1 MPITFVCHG
10 CVTDPF
16 LSAEMRTGARRVC
29 SQCGR
34 RRQGL
39 TLEALADRI
48 DPAMQDHF
56 QPDQLD
62 DGESY
67 SEVIHREAGL
77 EQDVA
82 DAIQAHFVAANA
94 WAAGVE
100 GEPNIY
106 EASFVSTP
114 LERIGQHR
122 RWAQFKES
130 VRGEARFFN
139 PEAERWLA
147 ELFEGLHGYA
157 DYRGQHVIR
166 TIAPGDADARFVRG
180 RVAQDEADIRRFL
193 LDPAAELGPPP
204 RGTASAGRMNAAGVS
219 VFYGAFDIE
228 TCRAEIRPPVGAH
241 AVFASFELIRPV
253 RLLDFDLLRFATVE
267 GSIFDPEL
275 NQRME
280 RAGFLRRF
288 GAEVS
293 RPVLPRDEAFGY
305 LPTQIV
311 ADYIAQRLNLDGMLF
326 RSVQAGGTHRNLVL
340 FHRAARVEPWAR
352 PANLEVDID
361 FGWWDEDQEDGDE
374 RITIREHEL
383 APAAVEEAP
392 APENAVPNDDE
403 FVWVEP
409 PTPPVDPDGRAVTLR
424 FLPDSLAAHY
434 IMSLNYEPAD
444 RGLHTVR
451 LQHIPEGEMPF

>member
-16 LSAEMRTGARRVC
+16 LSAEMRAGARRTC

-34 RRQGL
+34 RRPGL
-39 TLEALADRI
+39 MLETLADRI
-48 DPAMQDHF
+48 DAAMQDNF

-67 SEVIHREAGL
+67 SEVIQREAGL
-77 EQDVA
+77 GEELA

-94 WAAGVE
+94 WAAGVD

-106 EASFVSTP
+106 EASFVETP
-114 LERIGQHR
+114 LERTSQRR

-139 PEAERWLA
+139 PGAERWLA

-157 DYRGQHVIR
+157 DYRGQPVIR
-166 TIAPGDADARFVRG
+166 TIAPGEADARFVRG
-180 RVAQDEADIRRFL
+180 RVAQDEADITRFL

-204 RGTASAGRMNAAGVS
+204 VGTASAGRMNAAGVS

-253 RLLDFDLLRFATVE
+253 RLLDFDLLRFAVVE
-267 GSIFDPEL
+267 GSIFDPEFD
-275 NQRME
+275 QRVE

-305 LPTQIV
+305 LPTQVV
-311 ADYIAQRLNLDGMLF
+311 ADYIAQRLDLDGMLF
-326 RSVQAGGTHRNLVL
+326 RSVQAGGNNRNLVL
-340 FHRAARVEPWAR
+340 FHPAARVEPWSR
-352 PANLEVDID
+352 PANLEVDVD

-374 RITIREHEL
+374 NITIREHERPP
-383 APAAVEEAP
+383 APVEAVPVEEA
-392 APENAVPNDDE
+392 APPDDDD
-403 FVWVEP
+403 FAWVEP
-409 PTPPVDPDGRAVTLR
+409 PAPAVDPDARAVTLR
-424 FLPDSLAAHY
+424 FLPDSLAVHY
-434 IMSLNYEPAD
+434 IASLNYTPSE
-444 RGLHTVR
+444 RGPNTVR
-451 LQHIPEGEMPF
+451 LQQIPEGEMPF